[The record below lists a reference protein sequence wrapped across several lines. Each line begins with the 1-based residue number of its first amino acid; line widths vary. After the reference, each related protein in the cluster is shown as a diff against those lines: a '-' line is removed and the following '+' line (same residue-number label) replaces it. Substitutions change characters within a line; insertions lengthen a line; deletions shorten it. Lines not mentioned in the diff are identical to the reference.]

1 MRNRV
6 SAERSRK
13 NKDVL
18 IDSLRHSIQAY
29 DNSIQDFRRKISSH
43 PMSHILQENS
53 TKRRRTEVLSQQMPL
68 DSPFCE
74 PAVFIF

>member
-18 IDSLRHSIQAY
+18 IDSLRHSIQTY
-29 DNSIQDFRRKISSH
+29 DNSIQDLQRKITSH
-43 PMSHILQENS
+43 PMNHLLAENF
-53 TKRRRTEVLSQQMPL
+53 TKRRRTEVLSQQMSL

-74 PAVFIF
+74 PAVFII